1 MIERILV
8 IGAGVLGCNLA
19 ADFYKSGKDVTLLAR
34 GQWHDEIKQNGLR
47 IKNQISRRTK
57 TYPISV
63 IDRLMPQDA
72 YDVIFVSLRYNQL
85 DTIIDELNRN
95 CTRNIIFNGNN
106 PKAEE
111 TAEKL
116 PDKNVMFSF
125 ASSAGHREETR
136 VCSISLKK
144 ITIGDRKNHASNKKL
159 IEDILKKSGIP
170 YPSYAKLKKA
180 MDKY

>member
-1 MIERILV
+1 
-8 IGAGVLGCNLA
+8 
-19 ADFYKSGKDVTLLAR
+19 
-34 GQWHDEIKQNGLR
+34 
-47 IKNQISRRTK
+47 
-57 TYPISV
+57 
-63 IDRLMPQDA
+63 
-72 YDVIFVSLRYNQL
+72 
-85 DTIIDELNRN
+85 
-95 CTRNIIFNGNN
+95 
-106 PKAEE
+106 
-111 TAEKL
+111 
-116 PDKNVMFSF
+116 MFSF